1 MKEEAEAIVVPF
13 RVLEERRVDDE
24 VPELD
29 VETLEAVRTYNAGH
43 YLEAHELFE
52 LIWMRQGGAQK
63 IFYQGLVHV
72 AMGFHYLVAGD
83 YDRASAKLQR
93 AAELL
98 DDFAVDFL
106 GFDVWTL
113 RGSVALCRHRLA
125 ELGASGITR
134 FDRTLIPRLTLL
146 PHAAQ
151 EAR

>member
-1 MKEEAEAIVVPF
+1 MVVPL

-29 VETLEAVRTYNAGH
+29 VETLEAVRTYNAGL

-52 LIWMRQGGAQK
+52 LIWMRQGGARK

-72 AMGFHYLVAGD
+72 AMGFHYLIAGD
-83 YDRASAKLQR
+83 FDRASAKLQR
-93 AAELL
+93 AAELFQ
-98 DDFAVDFL
+98 DFAVDFL
-106 GFDVWTL
+106 GFDVETL
-113 RGSVALCRHRLA
+113 RDSVAVCRHRLA

-134 FDRTLIPRLTLL
+134 FDKTLIPRLKLL
-146 PHAAQ
+146 PHTSR

>member
-13 RVLEERRVDDE
+13 RVLEERRVDE
-24 VPELD
+24 EAAELD
-29 VETLEAVRTYNAGH
+29 IETLEAARTYNAGH

-63 IFYQGLVHV
+63 IFYQGLVHL

-98 DDFAVDFL
+98 EDFAVDFL

-125 ELGASGITR
+125 ELGTSGITR

>member
-1 MKEEAEAIVVPF
+1 MREGVA
-13 RVLEERRVDDE
+13 
-24 VPELD
+24 ELD
-29 VETLEAVRTYNAGH
+29 WDTLEAVRTYNAGQ

-52 LIWMRQGGAQK
+52 LIWMTKGGAER

-83 YDRASAKLQR
+83 VHRASAKLRR

-98 DDFAVDFL
+98 EDFAGDFL
-106 GFDVWTL
+106 GFNVEAL
-113 RGSVALCRHRLA
+113 RGSVASCRHRLE
-125 ELGASGITR
+125 ELGASNIMR

>member
-13 RVLEERRVDDE
+13 RVLEERRVDEE

-52 LIWMRQGGAQK
+52 LIWMRQGGARK
-63 IFYQGLVHV
+63 IFYQGLVHL

-83 YDRASAKLQR
+83 FDRASAKLQR

-98 DDFAVDFL
+98 QDFAVDFL
-106 GFDVWTL
+106 GFDVGTL

-125 ELGASGITR
+125 ELGASSIMR
-134 FDRTLIPRLTLL
+134 FDRGLIPPLELL
-146 PHAAQ
+146 SHPT
-151 EAR
+151 R